1 MSKRLQVLLDEP
13 ELREIQ
19 KAARLNRMT
28 VAEWVRQAL
37 RAARKR
43 QPAKDA
49 ARKLEVVRNAYR
61 HRFPAPPI
69 EQMLEEIERGYLSDG
84 PPQIRP
90 VDSDEAK

>member
-1 MSKRLQVLLDEP
+1 MSKRLQVLLEEP

-19 KAARLNRMT
+19 RAARLNRVT

-49 ARKLEVVRNAYR
+49 ARKLDVIRNAYQY
-61 HRFPAPPI
+61 RFPAPPI
-69 EQMLEEIERGYLSDG
+69 EQMLQEIERGYLSDG
-84 PPQIRP
+84 PPELRRENR
-90 VDSDEAK
+90 DKSS